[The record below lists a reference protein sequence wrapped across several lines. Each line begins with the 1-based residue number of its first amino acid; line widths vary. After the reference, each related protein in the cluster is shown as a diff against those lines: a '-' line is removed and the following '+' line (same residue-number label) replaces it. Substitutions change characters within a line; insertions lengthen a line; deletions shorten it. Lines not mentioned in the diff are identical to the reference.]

1 MKEINHDLYPTRAEA
16 ESEWYTK
23 GIRFF
28 NWYVVIRG
36 GLFEDWL
43 RKRAELRAKMHK
55 IDNEVPAPH
64 AKHTIQDRLRTLQGI
79 CNGFMLLPAEVNS
92 LRSRV
97 HKLETIIRFVYKLNY
112 MSLVMI
118 IAYLKPLFRFV
129 YKLNYI
135 HLIFCVTQYITRKM
149 KVGHRQDKLYNV
161 DEKEQKELEKVI
173 FAYINITRCL
183 YN

>member
-28 NWYVVIRG
+28 NWYAPRPAPVVSRG

-43 RKRAELRAKMHK
+43 RKRAELRAKMHE

-64 AKHTIQDRLRTLQGI
+64 AKHTLQDRVRTLQGI

-97 HKLETIIRFVYKLNY
+97 HKLETIIQV
-112 MSLVMI
+112 
-118 IAYLKPLFRFV
+118 
-129 YKLNYI
+129 
-135 HLIFCVTQYITRKM
+135 
-149 KVGHRQDKLYNV
+149 
-161 DEKEQKELEKVI
+161 
-173 FAYINITRCL
+173 CL
-183 YN
+183 